1 MRILIIKFGAL
12 GDIIIASAV
21 IKQIQNHHHDDDV
34 FLLTTPEFRSLLEGW
49 QGLQIQCH
57 SRSGVRK
64 MIRTLAWIRHH
75 RFDRIYD
82 LQSNDRSALIC
93 ALSGVTFRAG
103 NHPRFPYTHHPDDE
117 YQGQCHAFDRLNM
130 IIESAGLPKAETIP
144 TIPEMSAAS
153 NRIDQ
158 WLQQRDIDN
167 NSYILMHA
175 GSSVNHKQKRWPYF
189 SDLANTIR
197 QYNKT
202 IIWIGAREDKDV
214 NQQLSKQCGIDATDK
229 FSIQELVALGRRA
242 AFAVTND
249 SAPMHILSCA
259 GIPIFS
265 LFGPTNPARN
275 HPLGQC
281 DRVLYAGGKF
291 PESDNNFG
299 PADLTLMPVEQVM
312 AKIQREA
319 LL

>member
-1 MRILIIKFGAL
+1 MRVLIIKFGAL
-12 GDIIIASAV
+12 GDIITASAV
-21 IKQIQNHHHDDDV
+21 IKQIQTHHHDDDI
-34 FLLTTPEFRSLLEGW
+34 FLLTTPRFHSLLKDW

-57 SRSGVRK
+57 PRSGVK
-64 MIRTLAWIRHH
+64 NTIRTLDWIRSC

-82 LQSNDRSALIC
+82 LQSNDRSTLIC
-93 ALSGVTFRAG
+93 ALSGVSFRAG

-130 IIESAGLPKAETIP
+130 IIESAGLSKAETIP
-144 TIPEMSAAS
+144 TIPETSAAS
-153 NRIDQ
+153 SRIDH
-158 WLQQRDIDN
+158 WLKQKNIDD
-167 NSYILMHA
+167 NSYVLMHA
-175 GSSVNHKQKRWPYF
+175 GSSLNHKQKRWPYF
-189 SDLANTIR
+189 GKLANTIK

-202 IIWIGAREDKDV
+202 TIWIGAREDEDV
-214 NQQLSKQCGIDATDK
+214 NQQLGKECGIDATDE

-275 HPLGQC
+275 HPLRQC

-291 PESDNNFG
+291 PESDNTFS
-299 PADLTLMPVEQVM
+299 PTDLTLIPVEQVM
-312 AKIQREA
+312 AKIQHET